1 MFGIKDR
8 EGVGGFTESLLAI
21 SVVTVAVVLFTVTM
35 AMNMAGSG
43 DRERIEVVEV
53 GCQQLIEGVLRNCS
67 NVDGKAL
74 SEPALKRIVSLP
86 LPMPD
91 QALGYSIV
99 VKDIGQGIDLVNVKQ
114 GVDPIPGTPIA
125 HSSLPI
131 CIEWADGRSMA
142 GLVEVSCW

>member
-1 MFGIKDR
+1 MLGIKDR
-8 EGVGGFTESLLAI
+8 KGVGGFTESLLAI

-35 AMNMAGSG
+35 AMNLAVSG
-43 DRERIEVVEV
+43 DRERVEVVED
-53 GCQQLIEGVLRNCS
+53 GCQQLMEEVLQNCS

-74 SEPALKRIVSLP
+74 SEPALKRIVTLP
-86 LPMPD
+86 FPMPD

-99 VKDIGQGIDLVNVKQ
+99 VKDIGQGIELVSVKQ
-114 GVDPIPGTPIA
+114 GVDPIPGSPIA

-131 CIEWADGRSMA
+131 CIELADGRSLA

>member
-1 MFGIKDR
+1 MIGIKDR

-35 AMNMAGSG
+35 AINLAGSG
-43 DRERIEVVEV
+43 DRERVEVVED
-53 GCQQLIEGVLRNCS
+53 GCQELLEGVLRNCS

-74 SEPALKRIVSLP
+74 LEPALKRMITFP

-91 QALGYSIV
+91 QVLGYSIV
-99 VKDIGQGIDLVNVKQ
+99 VKDVGQGIELVNVKQ

-125 HSSLPI
+125 HSSLPT
-131 CIEWADGRSMA
+131 CIELADGRSLA